1 MDGISSLLK
10 ALPRQTQTLAQP
22 LGQDVVPLST
32 ATDKEK
38 LVVLGA
44 ILQGLIEE
52 VMSQDLIYLAVLRA
66 KNICLKVGMNEGD
79 FWDTAIEFMQCSE
92 KARKRNPLH
101 GMF

>member
-1 MDGISSLLK
+1 M
-10 ALPRQTQTLAQP
+10 A
-22 LGQDVVPLST
+22 ST

-38 LVVLGA
+38 LIVLGA

-66 KNICLKVGMNEGD
+66 KNICLKVGMNECD
-79 FWDTAIEFMQCSE
+79 FWEAAIEFMQCSE